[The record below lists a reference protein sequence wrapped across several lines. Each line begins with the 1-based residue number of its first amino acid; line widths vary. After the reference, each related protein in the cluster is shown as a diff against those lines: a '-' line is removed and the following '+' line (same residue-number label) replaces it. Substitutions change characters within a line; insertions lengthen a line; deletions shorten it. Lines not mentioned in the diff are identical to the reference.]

1 MDTTRE
7 QRQLRLSIVVTFVV
21 GVACVAVGLLMR
33 SQAIAF
39 DGFYSLVDVVLTGG
53 SLLVSRLV
61 SSEGSRRFQF
71 GYWHLEPLMVVFN
84 ATVLTAI
91 CSYAAFTALHD
102 LLTGGHELA
111 FGLGAAW
118 AAVMGVVS
126 MGMAYQMHR
135 QSKLLGSVLVQL
147 DARGWL
153 IGGCISVAVL
163 IGFALAAI
171 IEGGALDHWTRY
183 IDSSILLLLVVVLLP
198 LPLGSLWQAL
208 LEVLQLAPDALDQR
222 VRAVMQAMVHERGYQ
237 DFSSYVAKMGR
248 MRFIDIHI
256 LVDPSRPLGTMESI
270 DEVRSQIAHRLGSD
284 IRVEWLTIV
293 FTGKREWL

>member
-1 MDTTRE
+1 
-7 QRQLRLSIVVTFVV
+7 
-21 GVACVAVGLLMR
+21 
-33 SQAIAF
+33 
-39 DGFYSLVDVVLTGG
+39 
-53 SLLVSRLV
+53 
-61 SSEGSRRFQF
+61 
-71 GYWHLEPLMVVFN
+71 
-84 ATVLTAI
+84 
-91 CSYAAFTALHD
+91 LHD
-102 LLTGGHELA
+102 LLTGGHEIA

-118 AAVMGVVS
+118 AVVMSVVS
-126 MGMAYQMHR
+126 MGMAYQMNR

-163 IGFALAAI
+163 IGFALAAVI
-171 IEGGALDHWTRY
+171 KGGTLDHWTRY
-183 IDSSILLLLVVVLLP
+183 IDSAILLLLVVVLLP

-208 LEVLQLAPDALDQR
+208 REVLQLAPDALDQR
-222 VRAVMQAMVHERGYQ
+222 VRAVMKAMVHERNYL
-237 DFSSYVAKMGR
+237 DFTSYVAKMGR

-293 FTGKREWL
+293 FTGKREWM